1 MDELKKELS
10 GHLEAGVLAMM
21 RDPIEY
27 DAFSLHRAMKVCAT
41 LGFPANG
48 TVCLQ
53 LVSALWL
60 YCSLL
65 PLFSSRCTCE
75 LSVHVRI

>member
-1 MDELKKELS
+1 MQNLMDELKKELS

-48 TVCLQ
+48 TVCLP
-53 LVSALWL
+53 
-60 YCSLL
+60 C
-65 PLFSSRCTCE
+65 
-75 LSVHVRI
+75 

>member
-1 MDELKKELS
+1 MDELKKEMS
-10 GHLEAGVLAMM
+10 GLLEAGVLAMM

-27 DAFSLHRAMKVCAT
+27 DAYLVRRAMRVCAT

-48 TVCLQ
+48 TVYLQ
-53 LVSALWL
+53 VVSALWV
-60 YCSLL
+60 YISLL